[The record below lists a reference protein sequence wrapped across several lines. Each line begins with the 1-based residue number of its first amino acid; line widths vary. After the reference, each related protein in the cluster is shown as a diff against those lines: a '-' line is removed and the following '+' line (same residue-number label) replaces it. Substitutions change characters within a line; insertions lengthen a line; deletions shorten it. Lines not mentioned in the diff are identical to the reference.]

1 MTRRRML
8 LGSYVCL
15 FCILVLAPI
24 VSITAGSFTD
34 TTFVVFPPEGFSLRW
49 YAQVFSQTNSMGAL
63 AFSLVLASA
72 SATAA
77 TLIALPIADGLRS
90 GGTWSKALYAVA
102 MTPAMLPAVFL
113 GLAFLVM
120 FSAMRITGSYAIFIG
135 HVVMVLPFALSL
147 ITVGFASL
155 NPSLEL
161 AARSLGAG
169 KLQVMRSV
177 TLPLIAWSLAS
188 GWGFAFMIS
197 FGALEVS
204 LFLSSSRVVTLPVQI
219 FTTLEWS
226 PLDPALTAVSACV
239 IVVTLGVLVA
249 TAKIVRLERFLQR

>member
-1 MTRRRML
+1 
-8 LGSYVCL
+8 
-15 FCILVLAPI
+15 
-24 VSITAGSFTD
+24 
-34 TTFVVFPPEGFSLRW
+34 
-49 YAQVFSQTNSMGAL
+49 
-63 AFSLVLASA
+63 
-72 SATAA
+72 
-77 TLIALPIADGLRS
+77 
-90 GGTWSKALYAVA
+90 
-102 MTPAMLPAVFL
+102 
-113 GLAFLVM
+113 M
-120 FSAMRITGSYAIFIG
+120 FSTMRISGTYAIFIG
-135 HVVMVLPFALSL
+135 HVVMVLPFAMSL

-169 KLQVMRSV
+169 RMQVMRRV
-177 TLPLIAWSLAS
+177 TLPLISWSLAA

-239 IVVTLGVLVA
+239 VVVTLAVLVA
-249 TAKIVRLERFLQR
+249 TARIVRLDRFLQR